1 MTWVP
6 PSRKISPLRLA
17 TLCALCMLA
26 TLCSAQKWSFV
37 VTGDGRAD
45 TKGKR
50 PEDKNGVNVLITG
63 EIAQATVA
71 EKAKF
76 LIWTGDLVGG
86 AKEKSAFETELLT
99 WRGLMDPL
107 YERGIG
113 VYPVRGNHETHCKE
127 SVEVWNKVFAGKYA
141 LPQNG
146 PDGEKNLTYF
156 IEEGPVLMIGL
167 DEYSAP
173 VKSVNQVWLDSV
185 LKSHKKQF
193 IFAAGHEPA
202 FMDGHHTDV
211 LDIDPIKRDT
221 FWTSLVNAGARAFFA
236 GHDHLY
242 DHMLVTKAGTPKGK
256 EIHQMVAGTAGA
268 PYYDPGPYTGV
279 NSDWTLTRVKS
290 IGKTYGYLLVE
301 VDGSKITISFK
312 GRKSPGVYEV
322 MDQVVFTVE

>member
-1 MTWVP
+1 
-6 PSRKISPLRLA
+6 
-17 TLCALCMLA
+17 MLLTA
-26 TLCSAQKWSFV
+26 STVLAQKWSFV
-37 VTGDGRAD
+37 VCGDGRAD
-45 TKGKR
+45 TKGNR
-50 PEDKNGVNVLITG
+50 PEDKNGVNVVITG
-63 EIAQATVA
+63 EIAQATVQ
-71 EKAKF
+71 EHAKF

-86 AKEKSAFETELLT
+86 AKDKSVFETELLT
-99 WRGLMDPL
+99 WRGLMTPL
-107 YERGIG
+107 YDKGIG

-127 SVEVWNKVFAGKYA
+127 SVEVWNKVFAGKYG
-141 LPQNG
+141 LPKNG
-146 PDGEKNLTYF
+146 PEGEQNLTYF

-173 VKSVNQVWLDSV
+173 VKSVNQVWLNTV
-185 LKSHKKQF
+185 LKDHKKHF

-211 LDIDPIKRDT
+211 LDVDPVKRDA

-242 DHMLVTKAGTPKGK
+242 DHMLVTKAGTLKGK

-301 VDGSKITISFK
+301 VDGDKITISFK

-322 MDQVVFTVE
+322 MDQVVFTVG